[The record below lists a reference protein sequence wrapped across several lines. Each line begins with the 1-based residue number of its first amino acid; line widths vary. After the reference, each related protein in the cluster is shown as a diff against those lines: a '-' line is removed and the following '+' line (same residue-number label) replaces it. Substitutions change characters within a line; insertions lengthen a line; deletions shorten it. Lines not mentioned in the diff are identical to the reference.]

1 MRVRLLKKLAL
12 VLNGIDLTSRVVG
25 EVFDCYDDGAR
36 LLVLEGWAEF
46 VDPPPAPLCEV
57 IPELFV
63 DERPN
68 LPFWH
73 VIESHRNGKK
83 DKLGSS
89 GDGANRAL
97 EA

>member
-12 VLNGIDLTSRVVG
+12 FLNGIDLTSRNVG
-25 EVFDCYDDGAR
+25 EIFDCPDEAAR

-46 VDPPPAPLCEV
+46 VDPLPEPLGTV
-57 IPELFV
+57 IPEVFV
-63 DERPN
+63 FERPN
-68 LPFWH
+68 LPFWY
-73 VIESHRNGKK
+73 VIEYHRNGKK

-89 GDGANRAL
+89 GDDVCTAL

>member
-12 VLNGIDLTSRVVG
+12 VLNGIDLTSRTVG

-46 VDPPPAPLCEV
+46 VDPLPPPLCDV
-57 IPELFV
+57 NPDLFI

-83 DKLGSS
+83 DKLGAS
-89 GDGANRAL
+89 GEDTSKSA
-97 EA
+97 